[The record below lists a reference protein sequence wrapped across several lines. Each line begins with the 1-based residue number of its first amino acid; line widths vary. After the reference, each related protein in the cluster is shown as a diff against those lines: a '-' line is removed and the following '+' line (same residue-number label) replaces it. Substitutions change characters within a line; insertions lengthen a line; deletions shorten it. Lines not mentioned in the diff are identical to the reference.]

1 MHVII
6 SNKKLKWMVGRKYT
20 FLAPNS
26 NYCPAVLPN
35 VRGLHV
41 YVYTTPK
48 VEESIHK
55 GQGHRP
61 GQFIQSSVHC
71 KTKSVDFTV
80 KYLASSCQSFPV
92 IFTGVCRVPKCPT
105 ALNVRQ
111 ILLFSKSVILGT
123 KININSK
130 ISKYFK
136 KIISEK
142 YSESNLEKK
151 LPDI

>member
-1 MHVII
+1 M
-6 SNKKLKWMVGRKYT
+6 
-20 FLAPNS
+20 
-26 NYCPAVLPN
+26 
-35 VRGLHV
+35 
-41 YVYTTPK
+41 
-48 VEESIHK
+48 
-55 GQGHRP
+55 
-61 GQFIQSSVHC
+61 SSVRQNVSEDFANS
-71 KTKSVDFTV
+71 KGLGQSVCD
-80 KYLASSCQSFPV
+80 SMQSDLSPH
-92 IFTGVCRVPKCPT
+92 ILSGKDHVCRVPKCPT

-111 ILLFSKSVILGT
+111 ILFFSKSVILVT